1 VGYPKSCEIFVFPTS
16 PLQKRGDVKYP
27 ESWEIFVLPTPP
39 LLGRGRG
46 EVKTQKTVLK
56 K

>member
-1 VGYPKSCEIFVFPTS
+1 VGYPKSCKIFVFPTPS
-16 PLQKRGDVKYP
+16 LQKRGDVRYP
-27 ESWEIFVLPTPP
+27 ESWGIFVLLTPP